1 MEEIIATTKRSMYI
15 ICYIIFLILGVF
27 FCVIGLL
34 VAFAG
39 GNLGESEETA
49 VGWLLFAFGM
59 IFIIMS
65 ICYLV
70 YFAKMPKNA
79 VTFKDG
85 KLNFM
90 NKVECLPTEVD
101 SWQAS
106 DHGLDGALFN
116 FGKLNV
122 VINGKQY
129 KFKFVDNAKN
139 VPARLYT
146 LKMEYAM
153 KAEIA
158 KKADKEPTEKAEEA
172 VTETAEPAATETT
185 EEKTEE

>member
-34 VAFAG
+34 FAIAG
-39 GNLGESEETA
+39 GKLSESGETA
-49 VGWLLFAFGM
+49 FGWFFFVFGVM
-59 IFIIMS
+59 LVIMS
-65 ICYLV
+65 ICYLI

-79 VTFKDG
+79 ITFKDG

-129 KFKFVDNAKN
+129 KFKYIDNAKN

-158 KKADKEPTEKAEEA
+158 KKADKEPAEKAEEA
-172 VTETAEPAATETT
+172 VAQTAEPAATEAP